1 MFTRKSHA
9 KPVLFSAYPS
19 RSLYLNVTL
28 QTIQNSVLHGHMG
41 KVLKAILGKT
51 TSTREV
57 EIVLIRLFA
66 AVRVK

>member
-1 MFTRKSHA
+1 
-9 KPVLFSAYPS
+9 
-19 RSLYLNVTL
+19 
-28 QTIQNSVLHGHMG
+28 MG